1 MFAASLRSR
10 WNRPRSCNYP
20 TSQFCALFDFN
31 CGPLRHD
38 ESPPDKTDSLND
50 KRKGQHLSILN
61 SGDRSTTYIQYIW
74 MACGQTTATS
84 TGAGHPYQPSPN
96 RSPESVIRLNFIMLA
111 RGISETVAPAAR
123 TTRATAR
130 AARVH
135 ASPRT
140 AGTHARSASPPR
152 PPLPPPRVQ
161 APPRRAGTHA
171 RSSSRRRNP
180 LPPAHGIHLSRAAR
194 YLRPVAY
201 LIAGAWPVDRSIRLQ
216 RAESYKSPCTFAPCL
231 SDLRP
236 CRNAVGGHPD
246 ARPIPTQMQ
255 ERHVTH
261 ISQPITLRCP
271 RRSVGIYGSFYT
283 LKRNFTAFR
292 NRIAS

>member
-1 MFAASLRSR
+1 
-10 WNRPRSCNYP
+10 
-20 TSQFCALFDFN
+20 
-31 CGPLRHD
+31 
-38 ESPPDKTDSLND
+38 
-50 KRKGQHLSILN
+50 
-61 SGDRSTTYIQYIW
+61 
-74 MACGQTTATS
+74 MACGQTTRTS
-84 TGAGHPYQPSPN
+84 TGDGHPYQPSPH
-96 RSPESVIRLNFIMLA
+96 RSPESIIRLNFIMLA

-130 AARVH
+130 AAIVH
-135 ASPRT
+135 AS
-140 AGTHARSASPPR
+140 
-152 PPLPPPRVQ
+152 
-161 APPRRAGTHA
+161 PRRAGTHA

-180 LPPAHGIHLSRAAR
+180 LPRAHGIHLSRAAR
-194 YLRPVAY
+194 YFRPVAY
-201 LIAGAWPVDRSIRLQ
+201 LIAVAWPVDRSIRLQ
-216 RAESYKSPCTFAPCL
+216 RAESYKSHCTFAPCL

-246 ARPIPTQMQ
+246 ARPIPKQML

-292 NRIAS
+292 NRIASVGR